1 MAEKAQLAKRLF
13 VSAILSTI
21 SLYTIF
27 AAPNWFFVLVVEIF
41 VIMSM
46 TEYFN
51 LAEKSG
57 LQINRYLGLTFA
69 VLFPLSYSRPAE
81 SLIFMVAVLCIFI
94 FNFHRRL
101 KDQALL
107 NTAVTLFGLL
117 YVAWFFSFM
126 TKIRWLENGSLW
138 IFYTLL
144 VVKVGDAGAYFVGK
158 KFGKHKLIVHISPN
172 KSIEGAVA
180 GLITSIVCSVL
191 SKSYLPGVDAISLF
205 YLGIVIG
212 ILAQLGDLAES
223 LIKRGVGVKD
233 SGNWPGLGG
242 ILDVI
247 DSLLFTTP
255 AVYYFVRM
263 NQLNFLQ

>member
-1 MAEKAQLAKRLF
+1 MAEKPQLIKRLF

-21 SLYTIF
+21 ALYAIF
-27 AAPNWFFVLVVEIF
+27 AAPNWFFVLIVEAF

-46 TEYFN
+46 LEYFN
-51 LAEKSG
+51 LAEKTG
-57 LQINRYLGLTFA
+57 LILNRYLGLAFA
-69 VLFPLSYSRPAE
+69 VLLPLSYSQPVE

-101 KDQALL
+101 KDQALIS
-107 NTAVTLFGLL
+107 TAVTLFGLL

-126 TKIRWLENGSLW
+126 TKLKWLDHGSLW

-144 VVKVGDAGAYFVGK
+144 VVKVGDAGAYFIGK
-158 KFGKHKLIVHISPN
+158 RFGKHKLIVHISPN
-172 KSIEGAVA
+172 KSIEGAIA
-180 GLITSIVCSVL
+180 GLATSIVCSMV
-191 SKSYLPGVDAISLF
+191 SKIYLPHVELSALF

-255 AVYYFVRM
+255 AVYYFARIF
-263 NQLNFLQ
+263 Q